1 MCCSK
6 TILYLEI
13 GVSCLYLSC
22 LLSYIKAENNSLT
35 FIFSLTYTS
44 SLLCEGEMSAG
55 ILYLAVEVWN
65 YEFNEIL
72 ISMCSFEFE
81 FSIIQ
86 ISDEGLY
93 LDAMEESAS
102 FFVKT

>member
-1 MCCSK
+1 
-6 TILYLEI
+6 
-13 GVSCLYLSC
+13 
-22 LLSYIKAENNSLT
+22 
-35 FIFSLTYTS
+35 
-44 SLLCEGEMSAG
+44 MSAG

-72 ISMCSFEFE
+72 IFMCSFEFE

-86 ISDEGLY
+86 ISDGGLY